1 MGSCPI
7 SGHDRLCQKTPPL
20 RYRFAPGDH
29 SSPGLKTWGFLAVS
43 INRLFSKIENLSIE
57 PRPTGCR
64 KLTGNKHLWR
74 IRVGNYRIVYSI
86 DDNKNLVDVIAV
98 RDRKDAYK

>member
-1 MGSCPI
+1 MSKYSI
-7 SGHDRLCQKTPPL
+7 T
-20 RYRFAPGDH
+20 FARSARKELEALD
-29 SSPGLKTWGFLAVS
+29 ARI
-43 INRLFSKIENLSIE
+43 INRLFLKIENLSID
-57 PRPTGCR
+57 PCPADCR

-86 DDNKNLVDVIAV
+86 DDNKNLVDIIAV